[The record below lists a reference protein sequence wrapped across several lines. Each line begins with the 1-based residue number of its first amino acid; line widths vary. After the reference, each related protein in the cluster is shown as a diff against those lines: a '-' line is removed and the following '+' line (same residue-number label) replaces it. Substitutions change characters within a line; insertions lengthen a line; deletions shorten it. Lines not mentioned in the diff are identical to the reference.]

1 LFIPWKIAKGS
12 QRFANTIDSE
22 LNMSQRYFTLQEA
35 NETLNL
41 IRPLMDEV
49 QAIRLKILKNQ
60 PEAWPAIEKSAGN
73 GGNRALSNMVQD
85 FEKFDALIHRIQDM
99 DVLIKDINLG
109 LLDFPALKDDR
120 EVYLCWQYGE
130 GEIAFWHEIEAGYAG
145 RQPIDNF

>member
-1 LFIPWKIAKGS
+1 MAHKF
-12 QRFANTIDSE
+12 
-22 LNMSQRYFTLQEA
+22 FTLQEA
-35 NETLNL
+35 NETLDL

-85 FEKFDALIHRIQDM
+85 FEKFDTLIHRIQAT

-109 LLDFPALKDDR
+109 LLDFPALKDGR

-130 GEIAFWHEIEAGYAG
+130 DNIAFWHEIEAGYAG
-145 RQPIDNF
+145 RQPIDSF